1 MDDALT
7 LCILL
12 GRMPGL
18 RRQRLGQDK
27 GLVELCQRLPLEF
40 MHAVIHAR
48 ALRKVFISIKGFYF
62 QAEFKGQ
69 KVTWII
75 PHLYGHQV
83 SQSLPEQKHFFLQVQ
98 LEEIPFRDG
107 LFFYFFIFQVVTYL
121 EFRLHLSWDRRRKK
135 VGIHKRIEKIRGL
148 GEVHN
153 PN

>member
-83 SQSLPEQKHFFLQVQ
+83 SQSLPEQKHFFFASAARRNSLQGWAIFLFLYFSSSYVLRMSTP
-98 LEEIPFRDG
+98 LE
-107 LFFYFFIFQVVTYL
+107 
-121 EFRLHLSWDRRRKK
+121 
-135 VGIHKRIEKIRGL
+135 L
-148 GEVHN
+148 G
-153 PN
+153 